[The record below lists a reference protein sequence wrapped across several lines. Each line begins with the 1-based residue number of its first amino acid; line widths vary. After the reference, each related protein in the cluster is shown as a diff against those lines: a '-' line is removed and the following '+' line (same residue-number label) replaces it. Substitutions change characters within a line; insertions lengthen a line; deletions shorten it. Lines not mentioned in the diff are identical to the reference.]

1 MQVNKNADYNTVMF
15 NNPLVSIYIPTK
27 NRLDLLKRAVGS
39 AVNQSYRNI
48 EIIIVD
54 DGSTDGTWSYLI
66 ELKNKVNNIII
77 HKNYESLGACV
88 SRNIA
93 INLAK
98 GEFITGLDDDDYI
111 LDKHIESLITTWFD
125 CGKKICAVY
134 PGTIVKTKKNK
145 LKVIRKKTDT
155 SCESLLIQNTIGNQV
170 LTKTESLKMIGGFDI
185 ALKAWQDIECWYRL
199 LKKFDQVAVYSGRDT
214 YIADQSH
221 MHERISDNKID
232 GVNQAYDHF
241 CLKHA
246 LTNNKRLMLSMHKI
260 QYGITKNALKNCFY
274 LTFSDIIAESRSK
287 AIVYAARATLIQ
299 IKRHLKI

>member
-1 MQVNKNADYNTVMF
+1 MIDS
-15 NNPLVSIYIPTK
+15 PLVSIYIPTK
-27 NRLDLLKRAVGS
+27 NRLDLLKRAIGS
-39 AVNQSYRNI
+39 AISQSYRNI

-54 DGSTDGTWSYLI
+54 DGSTDGTWSYLT
-66 ELKNKVNNIII
+66 ELKNRIDNVLIY
-77 HKNYESLGACV
+77 KNSESLGACA

-125 CGKKICAVY
+125 CKNKICAVY

-145 LKVIRKKTDT
+145 IKVIRKKVHSD
-155 SCESLLIQNTIGNQV
+155 CESLLIRNNIGNQV

-199 LKKFDQVAVYSGRDT
+199 LKKFDQVAVYSECNT

-221 MHERISDNKID
+221 MHERISDNKIN
-232 GVNQAYDHF
+232 GVNEAYDYF
-241 CLKHA
+241 CIKHA
-246 LTNNKRLMLSMHKI
+246 LTNDQRLMLSMHKI
-260 QYGITKNALKNCFY
+260 QYGITKNQLNYCFDLLLSDLNIENRGKVIGYAALAILIKIKTFLKNVTG
-274 LTFSDIIAESRSK
+274 L
-287 AIVYAARATLIQ
+287 AIFKY
-299 IKRHLKI
+299 